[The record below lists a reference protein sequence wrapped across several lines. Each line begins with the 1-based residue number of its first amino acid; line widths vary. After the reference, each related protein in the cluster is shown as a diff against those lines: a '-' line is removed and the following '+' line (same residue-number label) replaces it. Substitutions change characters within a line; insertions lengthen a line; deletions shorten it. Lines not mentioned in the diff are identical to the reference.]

1 MNNYKEL
8 SDSSVTDLVWNEDFR
23 RWVLYPD
30 EQSDFFWKKW
40 LDENQEKKQVVNA
53 ARQIISSLIIK
64 EPELSED
71 EISNEIKN
79 IIIEID
85 ITEINTYRKAGIRS
99 IFYNKYWQ
107 VGLAASVIVIIAVS
121 FLLNTTKK
129 GGAPAAYNEKVE
141 RPKPELTEKING
153 SSVAQIIMLPY
164 GSKVVLE
171 KNSKITYSTAFN
183 NLPKRKLYLS
193 GTALFEV
200 HKNPAKPFL
209 VFTSGLITEV
219 LGTKFIIHSIDS
231 GKKVSVEVISGI
243 VSVYSFID
251 KGSNEETG
259 HKKLNSLILTVNQK
273 ASYSGEDKTL
283 MASIVSNPVVVST
296 QPINFR
302 YENTSID
309 SVFKSIEQAYGIN
322 IIFDEKS
329 LAKRTFTATLTTE
342 TMFEKM
348 DIICKALNARYE
360 IIDGK
365 IAVNPNVVD
374 Q

>member
-1 MNNYKEL
+1 V
-8 SDSSVTDLVWNEDFR
+8 D
-23 RWVLYPD
+23 
-30 EQSDFFWKKW
+30 
-40 LDENQEKKQVVNA
+40 
-53 ARQIISSLIIK
+53 
-64 EPELSED
+64 
-71 EISNEIKN
+71 
-79 IIIEID
+79 
-85 ITEINTYRKAGIRS
+85 
-99 IFYNKYWQ
+99 
-107 VGLAASVIVIIAVS
+107 
-121 FLLNTTKK
+121 
-129 GGAPAAYNEKVE
+129 
-141 RPKPELTEKING
+141 RPKPELTEKINQ
-153 SSVAQIIMLPY
+153 SSVSKIVMLPD

-171 KNSKITYSTAFN
+171 KNSKITYLTAFN
-183 NLPKRKLYLS
+183 NLSKRKLYLS

-209 VFTSGLITEV
+209 VFTNGLITEV

-322 IIFDEKS
+322 IIYDEKS
-329 LAKRTFTATLTTE
+329 LAKRTFTATLATE

-365 IAVNPNVVD
+365 IAVNPNVVN